1 MPAPRL
7 LLEIK
12 VLGVQSLALRP
23 VNLLLIPACLWVNRE
38 QSLKPAGESA
48 MKKKRRSLLDL

>member
-7 LLEIK
+7 LLDIK
-12 VLGVQSLALRP
+12 VLGVQSLVLRP
-23 VNLLLIPACLWVNRE
+23 VNLLILACLRVSRE

-48 MKKKRRSLLDL
+48 MKKKKRSLLDL